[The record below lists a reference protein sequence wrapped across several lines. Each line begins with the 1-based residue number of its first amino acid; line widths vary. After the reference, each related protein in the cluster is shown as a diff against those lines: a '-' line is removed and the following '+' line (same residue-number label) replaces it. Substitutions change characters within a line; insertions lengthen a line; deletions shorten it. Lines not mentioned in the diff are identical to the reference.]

1 MYGESLHFE
10 SLKPVIPGY
19 LDYVKENERFN
30 IRYVQWAYH
39 QIIVW
44 MDLPCLLELCTM
56 FVGVILSLFLLLLL
70 PRCKINIILNRA
82 ITNLIFSA
90 VYDQHYIRMVLY
102 VGFFLADVT
111 SVQCQIYRENATA

>member
-1 MYGESLHFE
+1 
-10 SLKPVIPGY
+10 
-19 LDYVKENERFN
+19 
-30 IRYVQWAYH
+30 
-39 QIIVW
+39 
-44 MDLPCLLELCTM
+44 M

-90 VYDQHYIRMVLY
+90 VYDQHYIHMVLY

-111 SVQCQIYRENATA
+111 SVQCQIYRENATAYRLKSAWARKIFRIYFKFKIL